1 MKGYQILN
9 WLCLIRINVK
19 YFNNSIFHFNVFKV
33 FLTFVFFLLTTVLSV
48 LRFKF
53 SSYHP
58 PFVSSSFS
66 SYYSTVC
73 IICFVLSYCVS
84 LRFEFRAVMSVT
96 NSAWKLCS
104 VRLYPLFLGGLMSF
118 LRYFCCLR
126 IVVSSAYC
134 VVFLFCLSSFTL
146 PVSLVVHFD
155 CPFIIL

>member
-1 MKGYQILN
+1 MYLYLERVVKFVCTSVYIYQYLYECHMQSMQFVHLRCICVQPRFLVG
-9 WLCLIRINVK
+9 LLYLSFMCSVLQIIICNVVLFFWPLSVLR
-19 YFNNSIFHFNVFKV
+19 YRASDYHFNVFKV

-73 IICFVLSYCVS
+73 IICFVLSYYVS

-96 NSAWKLCS
+96 NSA
-104 VRLYPLFLGGLMSF
+104 
-118 LRYFCCLR
+118 
-126 IVVSSAYC
+126 
-134 VVFLFCLSSFTL
+134 
-146 PVSLVVHFD
+146 
-155 CPFIIL
+155 

>member
-1 MKGYQILN
+1 MLSYPFGH
-9 WLCLIRINVK
+9 CLSFDIGLLITTLMSSKFSWHLSFFFWPLYCLFFDLSCLVTTPLL
-19 YFNNSIFHFNVFKV
+19 YLQV
-33 FLTFVFFLLTTVLSV
+33 FLPIIL
-48 LRFKF
+48 
-53 SSYHP
+53 
-58 PFVSSSFS
+58 
-66 SYYSTVC
+66 TVC
-73 IICFVLSYCVS
+73 IICFVLSYYVS
-84 LRFEFRAVMSVT
+84 LRFEFRVVMSVT

-104 VRLYPLFLGGLMSF
+104 VRLYPLFLGELMSF

>member
-1 MKGYQILN
+1 MYLYLERVVKFVCTSVYIYQYLYECHMQSMQFVHLRCICVQPRFLVG
-9 WLCLIRINVK
+9 LLYLSFMCSVLQIIICNVVLFFWPLSVLR
-19 YFNNSIFHFNVFKV
+19 YRASDYHFNVFKV

-96 NSAWKLCS
+96 NSA
-104 VRLYPLFLGGLMSF
+104 
-118 LRYFCCLR
+118 
-126 IVVSSAYC
+126 
-134 VVFLFCLSSFTL
+134 
-146 PVSLVVHFD
+146 
-155 CPFIIL
+155 